1 MSGNGL
7 RSPPGP
13 ASMAGSL
20 EKHRWCVSTAAP
32 DTDEHGRDEERAAQA
47 GSTLQTGGRCELL
60 EGKALLWPSREAQGS
75 GLAVH
80 TGSSAPCL

>member
-1 MSGNGL
+1 MSGNSL

-20 EKHRWCVSTAAP
+20 EKRRRCVSTAAP

-47 GSTLQTGGRCELL
+47 GPTLQTGSRCELL
-60 EGKALLWPSREAQGS
+60 EGKAPSREAQGS
-75 GLAVH
+75 SLAVH
-80 TGSSAPCL
+80 MGSSAPRL